1 MSVTVQKSGNVQG
14 KTIKLEEQC
23 TWTDYYTGE
32 GMQGT
37 GTRERNVQEQTIS
50 QGKEMFRD
58 RQFHGGKECLGTDHY
73 LEIHFKSVS
82 RA

>member
-1 MSVTVQKSGNVQG
+1 MYRVRPLNWRSNVQG
-14 KTIKLEEQC
+14 QTITLEKEC
-23 TWTDYYTGE
+23 T
-32 GMQGT
+32 GT

-58 RQFHGGKECLGTDHY
+58 RQFHRGKECLGTDHY